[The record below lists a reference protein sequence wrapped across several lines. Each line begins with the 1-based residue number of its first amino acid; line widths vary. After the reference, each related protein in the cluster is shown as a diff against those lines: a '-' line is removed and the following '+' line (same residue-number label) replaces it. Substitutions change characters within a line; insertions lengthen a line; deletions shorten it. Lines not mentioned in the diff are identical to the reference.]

1 MADGQ
6 KRIAAIV
13 TSFWRMSHA
22 EVIVGRLLEGYYYQG
37 ERQSPRVQIVSMY
50 VDQFP
55 ENDMSRHKA
64 AKHDIPI
71 FPSILEALQ
80 LGGDE
85 LAVDGV
91 VIVGEHGVYPYNIK
105 GQELYPRFHFFRQVV
120 EIFQKNGRCVP
131 VFCDKHL
138 SHDWNEAKWMYDM
151 SVSMGFPLMAGS
163 SLPLAW
169 RDPELELELE
179 TPVER
184 AVAAYH
190 GPKERYGIHLLEL
203 LQCMV
208 ERRRG
213 GETGVSAV
221 RCFEGDHVW
230 TWTDRHP
237 WAARLLDHAA
247 ACCQNRKE
255 GTAHELAQQPL
266 LFLLD
271 YRSGLQAACY
281 LLNGYITSAA
291 FAADIAGSETPIGAE
306 FKTQARPHAHFSG
319 LVYHIEE
326 MMLNGQPS
334 YPVERT
340 LLTTGAM
347 AAVFDSSY
355 HNGRTVER
363 GRWLETPHLHI
374 PYRAGEASL
383 FQRGPMPETDPNFG
397 IGP

>member
-1 MADGQ
+1 
-6 KRIAAIV
+6 
-13 TSFWRMSHA
+13 
-22 EVIVGRLLEGYYYQG
+22 
-37 ERQSPRVQIVSMY
+37 
-50 VDQFP
+50 
-55 ENDMSRHKA
+55 
-64 AKHDIPI
+64 
-71 FPSILEALQ
+71 
-80 LGGDE
+80 
-85 LAVDGV
+85 
-91 VIVGEHGVYPYNIK
+91 
-105 GQELYPRFHFFRQVV
+105 
-120 EIFQKNGRCVP
+120 
-131 VFCDKHL
+131 
-138 SHDWNEAKWMYDM
+138 
-151 SVSMGFPLMAGS
+151 
-163 SLPLAW
+163 
-169 RDPELELELE
+169 
-179 TPVER
+179 
-184 AVAAYH
+184 
-190 GPKERYGIHLLEL
+190 
-203 LQCMV
+203 MV